1 MADLRLPTDS
11 IVRPD
16 KDRFLARGS
25 HTGMYSLNEENP
37 FEAMMSRFDRAA
49 ELLDLEPGLY
59 KVLRS
64 AEKEITVSIPVMMDS
79 GEVEVFTGIRVLHN
93 TSRGPA
99 KGGIRFDMNVSL
111 DEVKALAAWMTWKC
125 AVVNI
130 PFGGAK
136 GGVICDPLK
145 MSVGELERVTRRYT
159 AGIMAT
165 LGPDS
170 DVPAPDVNTNERVM
184 AWLMDTY
191 SMHKGHT
198 VNAVTTGKP
207 VEMGGSLGRRE
218 ATGRGVMLTAVQ
230 ALEHLKM
237 PVTGA
242 TVAVQGFGNV
252 GSIGAQLLAEVG
264 CKVIAISDRTSGWH
278 DPKGI
283 DVNDAIAYVR
293 EHKTLE
299 GYGKGEAL
307 SNEALLELPV
317 DVLVPAALENVI
329 TTKNAPQIKAKIIC
343 EGANGPT
350 TANADAILDEK
361 GIFVVPDIL
370 ANAGG
375 VTVSYFEWVQNRGG
389 YYWTEQTV
397 NERLREIM
405 VNSFR
410 DVLKLSQQHKV
421 NMRTAAY
428 MVAISRVSTV
438 HRLRG
443 IYA

>member
-1 MADLRLPTDS
+1 MTTDLRLSTDK

-16 KDRFLARGS
+16 KDRFL
-25 HTGMYSLNEENP
+25 NEDNP
-37 FEAMMSRFDRAA
+37 FEDMMSRFDRAA

-59 KVLRS
+59 KILRHP
-64 AEKEITVSIPVMMDS
+64 EKEITLSIPVLMDN
-79 GEVEVFTGIRVLHN
+79 GEIEVFTGYRVLHN

-99 KGGIRFDMNVSL
+99 KGGIRFDPNVNR

-130 PFGGAK
+130 PFGGSK

-145 MSVGELERVTRRYT
+145 LSVAELERITRRYT
-159 AGIMAT
+159 AGLIGI

-184 AWLMDTY
+184 AWVMDTY
-191 SMHKGHT
+191 SMHMRHT
-198 VNAVTTGKP
+198 VTAVVTGKP

-218 ATGRGVMLTAVQ
+218 ATGRGCMLVTLA
-230 ALEHLKM
+230 ALEHLGM
-237 PVTGA
+237 RVAGA
-242 TVAVQGFGNV
+242 SVAVQGFGNV
-252 GSIGAQLLAEVG
+252 GSVAAQLLQSQG
-264 CKVIAISDRTSGWH
+264 CKVIAIGDRSGGIVNTN
-278 DPKGI
+278 GI
-283 DVNDAIAYVR
+283 DVNDAIAYAKQNR
-293 EHKTLE
+293 SLE
-299 GYGKGEAL
+299 GYGKGDRI
-307 SNEALLELPV
+307 SNEDLLTLEV

-329 TTKNAPQIKAKIIC
+329 TRKNASKVRARVIC

-350 TANADAILDEK
+350 TAPADAILEDK
-361 GIFVVPDIL
+361 GVFVIPDIL

-375 VTVSYFEWVQNRGG
+375 VTVSYFEWVQDRGG
-389 YYWTEQTV
+389 YFWTEASV
-397 NERLREIM
+397 NDRLQQIM
-405 VNSFR
+405 QDSFR
-410 DVLKLSQQHKV
+410 AVLELSRRHKV

-428 MVAISRVSTV
+428 MLSISRVATV